1 MKKILA
7 CIICLTLA
15 FGVTACGKASDK
27 DSNGDTKIISD
38 AKNKQENS
46 KSDTK
51 KEVSKKEVNK
61 KEVAGDAGKGKSSKS
76 KSKTN
81 SNKSKTNSNKIDV
94 DLNNLNANVV
104 YSQVFLMM
112 TEPDKFIGK
121 RIRMSGQFNVYAAEE
136 GNPSGVTE
144 YYAIIIA
151 DAQACCQ
158 QGIEFVWPGHTYPE
172 GFPEVK
178 SNASVTGIFEV
189 YEENGK
195 KYCRLVADTVEPL

>member
-61 KEVAGDAGKGKSSKS
+61 NEVAGDAGKGKSSKS
-76 KSKTN
+76 KSKT
-81 SNKSKTNSNKIDV
+81 KGNKIDV

-121 RIRMSGQFNVYAAEE
+121 RVRMSGQFNVYAAQE

>member
-51 KEVSKKEVNK
+51 KEVSKKEVSD
-61 KEVAGDAGKGKSSKS
+61 DAGKGKSSKT
-76 KSKTN
+76 KSKT
-81 SNKSKTNSNKIDV
+81 KGNKIDV

-121 RIRMSGQFNVYAAEE
+121 RIRMSGQFNVYAAQE

-158 QGIEFVWPGHTYPE
+158 QGIEFVWPGHTYPD

-195 KYCRLVADTVEPL
+195 KYCRLIADSVEQL

>member
-46 KSDTK
+46 KSNTK
-51 KEVSKKEVNK
+51 KDVNK
-61 KEVAGDAGKGKSSKS
+61 KEVSDDAGKGKSSKS
-76 KSKTN
+76 
-81 SNKSKTNSNKIDV
+81 KSKTNSNKIDV

-104 YSQVFLMM
+104 YAQVFQMM

-121 RIRMSGQFNVYAAEE
+121 RIRMSGQFNVYAAQE

-195 KYCRLVADTVEPL
+195 KYCRLIADTVEPL

>member
-46 KSDTK
+46 KSNTK
-51 KEVSKKEVNK
+51 KDVSK

-76 KSKTN
+76 KSKA
-81 SNKSKTNSNKIDV
+81 SSNKIDV

-104 YSQVFLMM
+104 YAQVFQMM

-121 RIRMSGQFNVYAAEE
+121 RIRMSGQFNVYAAQE

-195 KYCRLVADTVEPL
+195 KYCRLIADTVEPL

>member
-81 SNKSKTNSNKIDV
+81 SNKIDV

-104 YSQVFLMM
+104 YAQVFQMM

-121 RIRMSGQFNVYAAEE
+121 RIRMSGQFNVYAAQE

-158 QGIEFVWPGHTYPE
+158 QGIEFVWPGHTYPD

>member
-76 KSKTN
+76 KSKT
-81 SNKSKTNSNKIDV
+81 KGNKIDV

-144 YYAIIIA
+144 YYTIIIA

-195 KYCRLVADTVEPL
+195 KYCRLIADSVEQL

>member
-81 SNKSKTNSNKIDV
+81 SNKIDV

-104 YSQVFLMM
+104 YSQVYLMM

-121 RIRMSGQFNVYAAEE
+121 RIRMSGQFNVYAAQE

>member
-46 KSDTK
+46 KSNTK
-51 KEVSKKEVNK
+51 KDVSK

-76 KSKTN
+76 
-81 SNKSKTNSNKIDV
+81 KSKTNSNKIDV

-121 RIRMSGQFNVYAAEE
+121 RIRMSGQFNVYAAQE

-158 QGIEFVWPGHTYPE
+158 QGIEFVWPGHTYPD

>member
-46 KSDTK
+46 KSNTK
-51 KEVSKKEVNK
+51 KDVSK

-76 KSKTN
+76 KSKA
-81 SNKSKTNSNKIDV
+81 SSNKIDV

-104 YSQVFLMM
+104 YAQVFQMM

-121 RIRMSGQFNVYAAEE
+121 RIRMSGQFNVYAAQE

-158 QGIEFVWPGHTYPE
+158 QGIEFVWPGHTYPD

>member
-46 KSDTK
+46 KSNTK
-51 KEVSKKEVNK
+51 KDVSK

-81 SNKSKTNSNKIDV
+81 SNKIDV

-104 YSQVFLMM
+104 YAQVFQMM

-189 YEENGK
+189 YKENGK
-195 KYCRLVADTVEPL
+195 KYCRLIADTVEPL

>member
-61 KEVAGDAGKGKSSKS
+61 KEVAGDAGKGKS
-76 KSKTN
+76 KT
-81 SNKSKTNSNKIDV
+81 KGNKIDV

-195 KYCRLVADTVEPL
+195 KYCRLVADSVEQL

>member
-46 KSDTK
+46 KSNTK
-51 KEVSKKEVNK
+51 REVSK

-76 KSKTN
+76 
-81 SNKSKTNSNKIDV
+81 KSKTNSNKIDV

-121 RIRMSGQFNVYAAEE
+121 RIRMSGQFNVYAAQE

-158 QGIEFVWPGHTYPE
+158 QGIEFVWPGHTYPD

>member
-46 KSDTK
+46 KSNTK
-51 KEVSKKEVNK
+51 KDVSK

-81 SNKSKTNSNKIDV
+81 SNKIDV

-104 YSQVFLMM
+104 YAQVFQMM

-121 RIRMSGQFNVYAAEE
+121 RIRMSGQFNVYAAQE

-158 QGIEFVWPGHTYPE
+158 QGIEFVWPGHTYPD

-195 KYCRLVADTVEPL
+195 KYCRLVADSVEPL

>member
-46 KSDTK
+46 KSNTK
-51 KEVSKKEVNK
+51 KDVSKKEVA
-61 KEVAGDAGKGKSSKS
+61 VDAGKGKSSKS
-76 KSKTN
+76 
-81 SNKSKTNSNKIDV
+81 KSKTNSNKIDV

-104 YSQVFLMM
+104 YAQVFQMM

-121 RIRMSGQFNVYAAEE
+121 RIRMSGQFNVYAAQE

>member
-46 KSDTK
+46 KSNTK
-51 KEVSKKEVNK
+51 KEVSK

-76 KSKTN
+76 KSKA
-81 SNKSKTNSNKIDV
+81 SSNKIDV

-121 RIRMSGQFNVYAAEE
+121 RIRMSGQFNVYAAQE

-195 KYCRLVADTVEPL
+195 KYCRLIADTVEPL

>member
-27 DSNGDTKIISD
+27 DSNGDTKIIPD

-46 KSDTK
+46 KSNTK
-51 KEVSKKEVNK
+51 KEVSK

-81 SNKSKTNSNKIDV
+81 SNKIDV

-104 YSQVFLMM
+104 YAQVFQMM

-121 RIRMSGQFNVYAAEE
+121 RIRMSGQFNVYAAQE

-158 QGIEFVWPGHTYPE
+158 QGIEFVWPGHTYPD

>member
-51 KEVSKKEVNK
+51 KEVNK
-61 KEVAGDAGKGKSSKS
+61 KEVADNAGKGKSSKS
-76 KSKTN
+76 KSKT
-81 SNKSKTNSNKIDV
+81 KGNKIDV

-121 RIRMSGQFNVYAAEE
+121 RIRMSGQFNVYAAQE
-136 GNPSGVTE
+136 GNPSGATE

>member
-61 KEVAGDAGKGKSSKS
+61 KEVSDDAGKGKSSKS
-76 KSKTN
+76 KSKA
-81 SNKSKTNSNKIDV
+81 SSNKIDV

-104 YSQVFLMM
+104 YAQVFQMM

-121 RIRMSGQFNVYAAEE
+121 RIRMSGQFNVYAAQE

>member
-46 KSDTK
+46 KSNTK
-51 KEVSKKEVNK
+51 KEVSK

-76 KSKTN
+76 KSKT
-81 SNKSKTNSNKIDV
+81 SSNKIDI

-104 YSQVFLMM
+104 YAQVFQMM

-121 RIRMSGQFNVYAAEE
+121 RIRMSGQFNVYAAQE

-189 YEENGK
+189 YTEDGK

>member
-38 AKNKQENS
+38 VKNKQENS
-46 KSDTK
+46 KSNTK
-51 KEVSKKEVNK
+51 KEVSK

-76 KSKTN
+76 KSKT
-81 SNKSKTNSNKIDV
+81 SSNKIDV

-121 RIRMSGQFNVYAAEE
+121 RIRMSGQFNVYAAQE

-158 QGIEFVWPGHTYPE
+158 QGIEFVWPGHTYPD

-189 YEENGK
+189 YTEDGK
-195 KYCRLVADTVEPL
+195 KYCRLVADSVEQL

>member
-46 KSDTK
+46 KSNTK
-51 KEVSKKEVNK
+51 KEVSK

-76 KSKTN
+76 KSKT
-81 SNKSKTNSNKIDV
+81 KGNKIDV

-158 QGIEFVWPGHTYPE
+158 QGIEFVWPGHTYPD

-195 KYCRLVADTVEPL
+195 KYCRLIADTVEPL

>member
-46 KSDTK
+46 KSNTK

-61 KEVAGDAGKGKSSKS
+61 KEVSDDAGKGKSSKS
-76 KSKTN
+76 KSKT
-81 SNKSKTNSNKIDV
+81 KGNKIDV

-121 RIRMSGQFNVYAAEE
+121 RIRMSGQFNVYAAQE

-195 KYCRLVADTVEPL
+195 KYCRLIADTVEPL

>member
-51 KEVSKKEVNK
+51 KEVSKKEV
-61 KEVAGDAGKGKSSKS
+61 AGDAGKGKSSK
-76 KSKTN
+76 
-81 SNKSKTNSNKIDV
+81 NKSKTNSNKIDV

-104 YSQVFLMM
+104 YAQVFQMM

-121 RIRMSGQFNVYAAEE
+121 RIRMSGQFNVYAAQE

-158 QGIEFVWPGHTYPE
+158 QGIEFVWPGHTYPD

-189 YEENGK
+189 YTEDGK

>member
-76 KSKTN
+76 KSKT
-81 SNKSKTNSNKIDV
+81 KGNKIDV

-104 YSQVFLMM
+104 YAQVFQMM

-121 RIRMSGQFNVYAAEE
+121 RIRMSGQFNVYAAQE

-158 QGIEFVWPGHTYPE
+158 QGIEFVWPGHTYPD

-195 KYCRLVADTVEPL
+195 KYCRLIADTVEPL

>member
-76 KSKTN
+76 KSKT
-81 SNKSKTNSNKIDV
+81 KGNKIDV

-121 RIRMSGQFNVYAAEE
+121 RIRMSGQFNVYAAQE

-195 KYCRLVADTVEPL
+195 KYCRLVADSVEQL

>member
-1 MKKILA
+1 MKKILI

-46 KSDTK
+46 KSNTK
-51 KEVSKKEVNK
+51 KEVSKKEVS
-61 KEVAGDAGKGKSSKS
+61 GDAGKGKSSK
-76 KSKTN
+76 
-81 SNKSKTNSNKIDV
+81 NKSKTSSNKIDV

-104 YSQVFLMM
+104 YAQVFQMM

-121 RIRMSGQFNVYAAEE
+121 RIRMSGQFNVYAAQE

-158 QGIEFVWPGHTYPE
+158 QGIEFVWPGHTYPD

-189 YEENGK
+189 YTEDGK

>member
-76 KSKTN
+76 KSKT
-81 SNKSKTNSNKIDV
+81 KGNKIDV

-104 YSQVFLMM
+104 YSQVYLMM

-121 RIRMSGQFNVYAAEE
+121 RIRMSGQFNVYAAQE

>member
-46 KSDTK
+46 KSNTK

-76 KSKTN
+76 KSKT
-81 SNKSKTNSNKIDV
+81 KGNKIDV

-104 YSQVFLMM
+104 YSQVYLMM

-136 GNPSGVTE
+136 GNPSGATE

>member
-61 KEVAGDAGKGKSSKS
+61 KEVAGDAEKGKSSKS
-76 KSKTN
+76 KSKT
-81 SNKSKTNSNKIDV
+81 KGNKIDV

-121 RIRMSGQFNVYAAEE
+121 RIRMSGQFNVYAAQE
-136 GNPSGVTE
+136 GNPSGATE

-158 QGIEFVWPGHTYPE
+158 QGIEFVWPGHTYPD

-195 KYCRLVADTVEPL
+195 KYCRLIADTVEPL

>member
-46 KSDTK
+46 KSNTK
-51 KEVSKKEVNK
+51 KEVSK

-76 KSKTN
+76 KSKT
-81 SNKSKTNSNKIDV
+81 SSNKIDI

>member
-46 KSDTK
+46 KSNTK

-76 KSKTN
+76 KSKT
-81 SNKSKTNSNKIDV
+81 KDNKIDV

-195 KYCRLVADTVEPL
+195 KYCRLIADTVEPL

>member
-46 KSDTK
+46 KSNTK
-51 KEVSKKEVNK
+51 KDVSK

-76 KSKTN
+76 KSKA
-81 SNKSKTNSNKIDV
+81 SSNKIDV

-104 YSQVFLMM
+104 YAQVFQMM

-195 KYCRLVADTVEPL
+195 KYCRLVADSVEQL

>member
-46 KSDTK
+46 KSNTK
-51 KEVSKKEVNK
+51 KDVSK

-81 SNKSKTNSNKIDV
+81 SNKIDV

-104 YSQVFLMM
+104 YAQVFQMM

-121 RIRMSGQFNVYAAEE
+121 RIRMSGQFNVYAAQE

-158 QGIEFVWPGHTYPE
+158 QGIEFVWLGHTYPE

-195 KYCRLVADTVEPL
+195 KYCRLIADTVEPL

>member
-51 KEVSKKEVNK
+51 KEVSKKEV
-61 KEVAGDAGKGKSSKS
+61 AGDAGKGKSSKS
-76 KSKTN
+76 KSKT
-81 SNKSKTNSNKIDV
+81 KGNKIDV

-121 RIRMSGQFNVYAAEE
+121 RIRMSGQFNVYAAQE

>member
-46 KSDTK
+46 KSNTK
-51 KEVSKKEVNK
+51 KDVSKKEVNK
-61 KEVAGDAGKGKSSKS
+61 KEVAGDAEKSKSSKS
-76 KSKTN
+76 KSKT
-81 SNKSKTNSNKIDV
+81 KGNKIDV
-94 DLNNLNANVV
+94 DLNNLNANVI

-195 KYCRLVADTVEPL
+195 KYCRLIADSVEQL

>member
-51 KEVSKKEVNK
+51 KEVNK

-76 KSKTN
+76 KSKT
-81 SNKSKTNSNKIDV
+81 KGNKIDV

-104 YSQVFLMM
+104 YSQVYLMM

-121 RIRMSGQFNVYAAEE
+121 RIRMSGQFNVYAAQE

-195 KYCRLVADTVEPL
+195 KYCRLVADSVEQL

>member
-46 KSDTK
+46 KSNTK
-51 KEVSKKEVNK
+51 KDVSKKEVA
-61 KEVAGDAGKGKSSKS
+61 VDAGKGKSSKS
-76 KSKTN
+76 KSKA
-81 SNKSKTNSNKIDV
+81 SSNKIDV

-104 YSQVFLMM
+104 YAQVFQMM

-121 RIRMSGQFNVYAAEE
+121 RIRMSGQFNVYAAQE

>member
-51 KEVSKKEVNK
+51 KEVNK

-76 KSKTN
+76 KSKT
-81 SNKSKTNSNKIDV
+81 KGNKIDV

-121 RIRMSGQFNVYAAEE
+121 RIRMSGQFNVYAAQE

-178 SNASVTGIFEV
+178 SNASVTGIFDV

-195 KYCRLVADTVEPL
+195 KYCRLIADSVEQL

>member
-51 KEVSKKEVNK
+51 KEVSKKEV
-61 KEVAGDAGKGKSSKS
+61 AGDAGKDKSSKS
-76 KSKTN
+76 
-81 SNKSKTNSNKIDV
+81 KSKTNSNKIDV

>member
-51 KEVSKKEVNK
+51 KEVSKKEVSDN
-61 KEVAGDAGKGKSSKS
+61 AGKGKSSKS
-76 KSKTN
+76 
-81 SNKSKTNSNKIDV
+81 KSKTNSNKIDV

-104 YSQVFLMM
+104 YSQVYLMM

-121 RIRMSGQFNVYAAEE
+121 RIRMSGQFNVYAAQE